1 MKRFSLRG
9 VRGDLPLLACLALL
23 TALLTA
29 VTAAAPAFIDQL
41 AGRAFADR
49 LVQAQD
55 TAPGVTYSVRLEVA
69 PENAVDPGRRLAEAM
84 TDVGDELESFS
95 WASPQLPGELRTDS
109 ARFVLPG
116 VDTVTEAG
124 PARLSLMH
132 ATDAPRKGGYVEGRP
147 PRAKAGT
154 PEIAVSAATR
164 DGLKLRVG
172 QRLELGRGGQQGIQ
186 ATAVVVGVF
195 ATGGDARL
203 WRQEPL
209 LVAPLKSAGSAESG
223 GSAESAG
230 SAGSAESGGSAG
242 SAESGGSA
250 GSAERPHQAM
260 ALTAPGSI
268 LELQAQAGLR
278 LSVQWGMRLHLNE
291 AEARQSAG
299 ADGRRELQRALV
311 ETGEVA
317 PEQFCDMAMFGGVQ
331 CRLGMNPSSGLEFT
345 SRLPVALDEFGR
357 QWGQGQAVVAFGF
370 ATLAVVALAAAVVT
384 ALLALRRRLDVHRLQ
399 RARGASA
406 FGLAVARA
414 GHTLPGLLL
423 GLAAGLAAASR
434 VGEGTATGRGVLA
447 AFGCWLLL
455 PLVTFFAVRDRALLR
470 ERTSAIRG
478 RRAVAETALLLLAAA
493 GVWALRSRGT
503 SAEAGPDPLLAA
515 VPALLGL
522 ATVVVLVRCY
532 PLPVRLLARVAARR
546 RGTVALIGLLRA
558 AKEAPTRALAL
569 LVLVVTLAGAVFGGL
584 VAGTLAEGRVEGARW
599 RVGADAA
606 YLGAGFNPAAAQEL
620 ARAKGVEHSAR
631 VGELRISP
639 RNSSSG
645 APYGSTSLLGV
656 DTEALRTA
664 APDSAAA
671 HATAALPASDG
682 AVPVLARGGP
692 RVGERLEAELGGRK
706 LQLKVTGVLSD
717 AAAGDRALGPL
728 HTAELPERLLLTDLR
743 ALRGVAEDQFEQSAL
758 LLYGDGIRADRLRS
772 LVPRTAPDV
781 SPGELLILDEELT
794 RVADDDLVGALTRA
808 HTACTA
814 LAVVLALLA
823 LVLELLLSAPAR
835 GRTAARLRT
844 MGLGDRQT
852 AVLHL
857 LQLLPMVLAAV
868 VGGTALGLALPS
880 LLGPALDLGEFT
892 GGPGDPGLHADV
904 LLTVVLGAGC
914 GLLVVGAVGVETWL
928 GRRRGLGAVL
938 RVGRGDE

>member
-9 VRGDLPLLACLALL
+9 MRGDLPLLACLALL

-29 VTAAAPAFIDQL
+29 VTAAAPAFIEQL

-55 TAPGVTYSVRLEVA
+55 TAPGVTYSVRLDVA
-69 PENAVDPGRRLAEAM
+69 PENVVDPGGRLADAM
-84 TDVGDELESFS
+84 IDVGDELESYS
-95 WASPQLPGELRTDS
+95 WASPELPGELRTDS
-109 ARFVLPG
+109 ARLVLPG
-116 VDTVTEAG
+116 VDADTAAG

-132 ATDAPRKGGYVEGRP
+132 ATDAPRKGGYVEGRA
-147 PRAKAGT
+147 PRARTGT
-154 PEIAVSAATR
+154 PEIAVSEATR

-172 QRLELGRGGQQGIQ
+172 QRLELGRDGQQGIQ

-195 ATGGDARL
+195 ATGGDTRL

-209 LVAPLKSAGSAESG
+209 LVAPLKSAD
-223 GSAESAG
+223 SAESAE
-230 SAGSAESGGSAG
+230 SADSADSA
-242 SAESGGSA
+242 A
-250 GSAERPHQAM
+250 RPHQAM

-268 LELQAQAGLR
+268 LELQAQAGLQ

-299 ADGRRELQRALV
+299 AEGRQELQRALV
-311 ETGEVA
+311 ETSEVA
-317 PEQFCDMAMFGGVQ
+317 PEQFCDMAMFGGVECQ
-331 CRLGMNPSSGLEFT
+331 LGLNPSSGLDFT
-345 SRLPVALDEFGR
+345 SRLPVALDEFSR

-406 FGLAVARA
+406 FGLAAARA
-414 GHTLPGLLL
+414 LHTLPGLLL

-434 VGEGTATGRGVLA
+434 VGEGAATGLGALA

-470 ERTSAIRG
+470 ERTSAVRG

-503 SAEAGPDPLLAA
+503 RAEAGPDPLLAA

-532 PLPVRLLARVAARR
+532 PLPVRLLARAAARR

-558 AKEAPTRALAL
+558 AKEAPARALAL

-584 VAGTLAEGRVEGARW
+584 VAGTLAEGREEGARW

-606 YLGAGFNPAAAQEL
+606 YLGAGFNPAAAEEL
-620 ARAKGVEHSAR
+620 ARARGVEHSAR

-645 APYGSTSLLGV
+645 AAYGSTSLLAV
-656 DTEALRTA
+656 DTEALRKA

-692 RVGERLEAELGGRK
+692 RVGERLEAEFGGRK
-706 LQLKVTGVLSD
+706 LQLQVTGVLSD
-717 AAAGDRALGPL
+717 AAAGDHALGPL
-728 HTAELPERLLLTDLR
+728 HTAELPEQLLLADLR
-743 ALRGVAEDQFEQSAL
+743 ALRGVPEDQFEQSAL

-772 LVPRTAPDV
+772 LVPRAAPDV
-781 SPGELLILDEELT
+781 SPGELLILDEELA

-914 GLLVVGAVGVETWL
+914 GLLVMGAVGVETLL